1 MHKRLDLTGQKF
13 GRLTVIRQAPNHV
26 SKGGQTSTCWYCH
39 CECGNDCIVATQSLR
54 NGRTKSCGCYCSEV
68 KSSKKLPDYTGHR
81 FGRLTVIKRVE
92 DKITPSGTPSAMM
105 LCRCDCGNEKVI
117 AFASLRSGKT
127 KSCGCLNKEN
137 ASKRRIMNTYDLSG
151 EYGIGYTTKGHPFY
165 FDKEDYDLIKDYC
178 WNAKNDGHIY
188 TVRNKKHIPMHVL
201 IMNDV
206 EKTNEQ
212 IFIDHEDGVPYN
224 NRKYNLRP
232 CTPAQNTHNRHF
244 SPYNTSGV
252 MGVWYDKSR
261 NKWIASLRE
270 GNQYKLH
277 KRFTDI
283 NDAIIAR
290 LKAEKEYFGDFA
302 PQKYLFDKYS
312 I

>member
-1 MHKRLDLTGQKF
+1 MRKRLDLTGQKF
-13 GRLTVIRQAPNHV
+13 GRLTVIKQAPNHV
-26 SKGGQTSTCWYCH
+26 SKGGRTSTCWYCH

-54 NGRTKSCGCYCSEV
+54 NGC
-68 KSSKKLPDYTGHR
+68 
-81 FGRLTVIKRVE
+81 
-92 DKITPSGTPSAMM
+92 
-105 LCRCDCGNEKVI
+105 
-117 AFASLRSGKT
+117 T

-178 WNAKNDGHIY
+178 WNANNDGYIY
-188 TVRNKKHIPMHVL
+188 TVRNKKTYIMHVL
-201 IMNDV
+201 IMNGV

-261 NKWIASLRE
+261 NKWVASLKE
-270 GNQYKLH
+270 GNQYRLH

>member
-1 MHKRLDLTGQKF
+1 MSKLKNLIGMQF
-13 GRLTVIRQAPNHV
+13 GRLTVLERADNAKDGSSRWLCQCNCEEHNTGIV
-26 SKGGQTSTCWYCH
+26 SG
-39 CECGNDCIVATQSLR
+39 R
-54 NGRTKSCGCYCSEV
+54 NLNSGHTKSCGCIRKE
-68 KSSKKLPDYTGHR
+68 
-81 FGRLTVIKRVE
+81 
-92 DKITPSGTPSAMM
+92 ITQ
-105 LCRCDCGNEKVI
+105 N
-117 AFASLRSGKT
+117 LRPF
-127 KSCGCLNKEN
+127 NK
-137 ASKRRIMNTYDLSG
+137 YDLDSK
-151 EYGIGYTTKGHPFY
+151 EYGIGYTNKGEEFY

-178 WNAKNDGHIY
+178 WNAKNDGRIY
-188 TVRNKKHIPMHVL
+188 TVRNKKHILMHVL

-261 NKWIASLRE
+261 NKWIASLKE
-270 GNQYKLH
+270 GNQYRLH

-290 LKAEKEYFGDFA
+290 LKAEKEYYGDNA
-302 PQKYLFDKYS
+302 PQKSLFKEYG
-312 I
+312 IE